1 MTAAFLPVLGA
12 RLGLR
17 RLSPA
22 LAPATSPARAARA
35 AAPAMGL
42 AAGDK
47 LPLDGSVQTLADGG
61 PAELALRDVFAGKKV
76 VVFSVPGALTP
87 TCTDSHG
94 PEFVAAVAE
103 FKKKGADA
111 VACLCVND
119 PFVAG
124 AYAKKMGAAGGEVTM
139 LCDGAADLVKKIGID
154 MDTGA
159 FGGVRA
165 KRGSFIVDDGVF
177 THVNL
182 EEGGGFTGPSSAKT
196 VLDQL

>member
-17 RLSPA
+17 RAAPA
-22 LAPATSPARAARA
+22 LSSARPRRA
-35 AAPAMGL
+35 HAAPAMGL

-47 LPLDGSVQTLADGG
+47 LPLDGAVQTLADGK
-61 PAELALRDVFAGKKV
+61 PTELPLADVFAGKKV
-76 VVFSVPGALTP
+76 VVFSIPGALTP

-94 PEFVAAVAE
+94 PEFVAAVDE
-103 FKKKGADA
+103 FKAKGADA
-111 VACLCVND
+111 VACLTVND

-124 AYAKKMGAAGGEVTM
+124 AYAKKMNAVESVTM
-139 LCDGAADLVKKIGID
+139 LCDGAAELVKKIGID

-182 EEGGGFTGPSSAKT
+182 EDGGGFTGPSSAKT
-196 VLDQL
+196 VLGQL